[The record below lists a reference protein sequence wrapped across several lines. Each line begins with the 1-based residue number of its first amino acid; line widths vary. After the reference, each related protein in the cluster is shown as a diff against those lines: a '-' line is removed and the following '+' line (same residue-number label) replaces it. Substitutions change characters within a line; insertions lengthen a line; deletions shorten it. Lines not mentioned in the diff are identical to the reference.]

1 MSNQET
7 LFCTIKYSYKKRH
20 EDPMLWKAKVADY
33 KIEQGKPEA
42 SIVAEIE

>member
-1 MSNQET
+1 
-7 LFCTIKYSYKKRH
+7 
-20 EDPMLWKAKVADY
+20 MLWKAKVADY